1 VVLARGEEDRDARV
15 VGDPLAAFVVGGRV
29 FGEGLLR
36 RFDLWVNV
44 SAMLCRLRP

>member
-1 VVLARGEEDRDARV
+1 MVLARGEEGRDV
-15 VGDPLAAFVVGGRV
+15 EIVGNPLVAFVVGGRV